1 MYTKILRLIKVEL
14 HKIIL
19 RLCDKKD
26 KMKNFT
32 SVYDIDN
39 LQNIIAKALKIK
51 ENPLENPT
59 KGKGKT
65 IGLVFL
71 NSSLRTRLSS
81 QIAAQ
86 NLGLNVLVLNAAQ
99 EAWNLEFAD
108 GTVMNGDTVEHIK
121 DAIEVLNQY
130 CDIIAVRC
138 FAGMKSK
145 EDDVNESILSQFL
158 KHAKVPV
165 VSLESATRHP
175 LQSLADCI
183 TITENWP
190 FDKLKINRKPKV
202 VLTWA
207 PHIKPIAQAVGNSF
221 TEWMQKMDVDFV
233 ITNPEG
239 YDLDKNF
246 TKDTPVI
253 HNQDEALEDADFI
266 YVKNWSSF
274 DDYAAMP
281 EVEENW
287 MLTNKKLE
295 QTNSAK
301 VMHCLPVRRNL
312 ELSDEVMDGENS
324 IIYQQAKNRIFSAQT
339 VFSEILDELNL

>member
-1 MYTKILRLIKVEL
+1 M
-14 HKIIL
+14 
-19 RLCDKKD
+19 KK
-26 KMKNFT
+26 FT
-32 SVYDIDN
+32 SVSDVKN
-39 LQNIIAKALKIK
+39 LQDIIKKALQIK
-51 ENPLENPT
+51 ENPLSET
-59 KGKGKT
+59 GKGKGKT

-86 NLGLNVLVLNAAQ
+86 NLGLNVLTLNAAQ

-108 GTVMNGDTVEHIK
+108 GAVMNGDTVEHIK

-145 EDDVNESILSQFL
+145 EDDVNESILSQFEQ
-158 KHAKVPV
+158 HAKVPV
-165 VSLESATRHP
+165 ISLESATRHP

-183 TITENWP
+183 TITENWS
-190 FDKLKINRKPKV
+190 FDKLKTDKKPKV

-207 PHIKPIAQAVGNSF
+207 PHIKPIAHAVGNSF
-221 TEWMQKMDVDFV
+221 AEWMQEMDVELV

-239 YDLDKNF
+239 YNLDKNF
-246 TKDTPVI
+246 TKDVKVI
-253 HNQDEALEDADFI
+253 QNQDEALKDADFI

-281 EVEENW
+281 EVKENW
-287 MLTNKKLE
+287 MLTNEKLAN
-295 QTNSAK
+295 TNRAK
-301 VMHCLPVRRNL
+301 VMHCLPVRRNV

-324 IIYQQAKNRIFSAQT
+324 IIYQQAKNRIFSAQA
-339 VFSEILDELNL
+339 VFSEILDELNS

>member
-1 MYTKILRLIKVEL
+1 
-14 HKIIL
+14 
-19 RLCDKKD
+19 
-26 KMKNFT
+26 MKNFT
-32 SVYDIDN
+32 SVSDIEN
-39 LQNIIAKALKIK
+39 LQETIKKALQIK
-51 ENPLENPT
+51 ENPLLEAE

-86 NLGLNVLVLNAAQ
+86 NLGLNVLTLNAAQ

-108 GTVMNGDTVEHIK
+108 GAVMNGDTVEHIK

-145 EDDVNESILSQFL
+145 EDDVNESILSQFE

-165 VSLESATRHP
+165 ISLESSTRHP

-183 TITENWP
+183 TITENWKE
-190 FDKLKINRKPKV
+190 DRKPKV

-207 PHIKPIAQAVGNSF
+207 PHIKPIAHAVGNSF
-221 TEWMQKMDVDFV
+221 TEWMQEMDVDFV

-239 YDLDKNF
+239 YDLDKKF

-253 HNQDEALEDADFI
+253 HNQDEAFKDADFI

-274 DDYAAMP
+274 DEYAEMP
-281 EVEENW
+281 EVKENW
-287 MLTNKKLE
+287 MLTNEKLGN
-295 QTNSAK
+295 TNNAK
-301 VMHCLPVRRNL
+301 VMHCLPVRRNV

-339 VFSEILDELNL
+339 VFSEILDEINSK

>member
-1 MYTKILRLIKVEL
+1 MRLIKVEL

-138 FAGMKSK
+138 FAGMKNK

-190 FDKLKINRKPKV
+190 FDKLKADRKPKV

-246 TKDTPVI
+246 TKDTLVI
-253 HNQDEALEDADFI
+253 HNQEQALKDADFI

-274 DDYAAMP
+274 DDYANMP
-281 EVEENW
+281 KVEGDW
-287 MLTNKKLE
+287 MLTNEKLE
-295 QTNSAK
+295 LTNQAK

-312 ELSDEVMDGENS
+312 ELSDEVMDGKNS
-324 IIYQQAKNRIFSAQT
+324 IIYQQAKNRIFSAQA
-339 VFSEILDELNL
+339 VFSEILDELNKC

>member
-1 MYTKILRLIKVEL
+1 
-14 HKIIL
+14 
-19 RLCDKKD
+19 
-26 KMKNFT
+26 MKNFT
-32 SVYDIDN
+32 SVSDIEN
-39 LQNIIAKALKIK
+39 LQDIIKKALQIK
-51 ENPLENPT
+51 ENSLSET
-59 KGKGKT
+59 EKGKGKT

-86 NLGLNVLVLNAAQ
+86 NLGLNVLTLNAAQ

-108 GTVMNGDTVEHIK
+108 GAIMNGDTVEHIK

-145 EDDVNESILSQFL
+145 EDDVNESILSQFE

-183 TITENWP
+183 TITEHW
-190 FDKLKINRKPKV
+190 KEERKPKV

-221 TEWMQKMDVDFV
+221 TEWMQEMDVDFV
-233 ITNPEG
+233 IANPEG
-239 YDLDKNF
+239 YDLDENF
-246 TKDTPVI
+246 TKDTKVF
-253 HNQDEALEDADFI
+253 HNQDEALQDADFV

-274 DDYAAMP
+274 DEYATMP
-281 EVEENW
+281 EVKESW
-287 MLTNKKLE
+287 MLTAEKLE
-295 QTNSAK
+295 NTSKAK
-301 VMHCLPVRRNL
+301 VMHCLPVRRNV

-324 IIYQQAKNRIFSAQT
+324 IIYQQAKNRIFSAQA
-339 VFSEILDELNL
+339 VFSEILDELKSK

>member
-1 MYTKILRLIKVEL
+1 M
-14 HKIIL
+14 
-19 RLCDKKD
+19 KK
-26 KMKNFT
+26 FT
-32 SVYDIDN
+32 AVSDVDN
-39 LQNIIAKALKIK
+39 LQEMIKKALYIK
-51 ENPLENPT
+51 ENPLSEPE

-86 NLGLNVLVLNAAQ
+86 NLGLNILTLNAAQ

-108 GTVMNGDTVEHIK
+108 GAVMNGDTVEHIK

-138 FAGMKSK
+138 FAGMKNK
-145 EDDVNESILSQFL
+145 EDDVNESILSQFEQ
-158 KHAKVPV
+158 HAKVPV
-165 VSLESATRHP
+165 ISLESATRHP

-183 TITENWP
+183 TITENWTEE
-190 FDKLKINRKPKV
+190 RKPKV

-221 TEWMQKMDVDFV
+221 AEWMQVMDVDFV

-246 TKDTPVI
+246 TKEIPVI
-253 HNQDEALEDADFI
+253 HDQKEALKDADFI

-281 EVEENW
+281 EVKENW
-287 MLTNKKLE
+287 MLTNEKLE
-295 QTNSAK
+295 ATNKAK
-301 VMHCLPVRRNL
+301 VMHCLPVRRNV
-312 ELSDEVMDGENS
+312 ELSDEVMDGGNS
-324 IIYQQAKNRIFSAQT
+324 IIYQQAKNRIFSAQA
-339 VFSEILDELNL
+339 VFSEILDELG

>member
-1 MYTKILRLIKVEL
+1 M
-14 HKIIL
+14 
-19 RLCDKKD
+19 KK
-26 KMKNFT
+26 FT
-32 SVYDIDN
+32 SVSDVEN
-39 LQNIIAKALKIK
+39 LQHIIKKALQIK
-51 ENPLENPT
+51 ENPLSEPE

-86 NLGLNVLVLNAAQ
+86 NLGLNVLTLNAAQ

-108 GTVMNGDTVEHIK
+108 GAVMNGDTVEHIK

-145 EDDVNESILSQFL
+145 EDDVNESILSQFEQ
-158 KHAKVPV
+158 HAKVPV
-165 VSLESATRHP
+165 ISLESATRHP

-183 TITENWP
+183 TITENWH
-190 FDKLKINRKPKV
+190 FDKLSVNRKPKV

-207 PHIKPIAQAVGNSF
+207 PHIKPIAHAVGNSF
-221 TEWMQKMDVDFV
+221 AEWMQEMDVDFV
-233 ITNPEG
+233 IANPEG

-246 TKDTPVI
+246 TKDVKI
-253 HNQDEALEDADFI
+253 IYDQEEALKDADFI

-274 DDYAAMP
+274 DDYAKMP
-281 EVEENW
+281 EVKENW
-287 MLTNKKLE
+287 MLTNEKLVN
-295 QTNSAK
+295 TNQAK

-324 IIYQQAKNRIFSAQT
+324 IIYQQAKNRIFSAQA
-339 VFSEILDELNL
+339 VFSEILDELNS

>member
-1 MYTKILRLIKVEL
+1 M
-14 HKIIL
+14 
-19 RLCDKKD
+19 KK
-26 KMKNFT
+26 FT
-32 SVYDIDN
+32 SVSDVEN
-39 LQNIIAKALKIK
+39 LQEIIKKALQIK
-51 ENPLENPT
+51 ENPLSET
-59 KGKGKT
+59 GKGKGKT

-86 NLGLNVLVLNAAQ
+86 NLGLNVLTLNAAQ

-108 GTVMNGDTVEHIK
+108 GAIMNGDTVEHIK

-145 EDDVNESILSQFL
+145 EDDVNENILSQFEQ
-158 KHAKVPV
+158 HAKVPV
-165 VSLESATRHP
+165 ISLESATRHP

-183 TITENWP
+183 TITENWN
-190 FDKLKINRKPKV
+190 FDKLGENRKPKV

-221 TEWMQKMDVDFV
+221 AEWMQEMDVEFV

-246 TKDTPVI
+246 TKEIEVI
-253 HNQDEALEDADFI
+253 HDQEEALKDADFI

-281 EVEENW
+281 EVNENW
-287 MLTNKKLE
+287 MLTNKKLSV
-295 QTNSAK
+295 TNNAK
-301 VMHCLPVRRNL
+301 VMHCLPVRRNV
-312 ELSDEVMDGENS
+312 ELSDEVMDGKNS
-324 IIYQQAKNRIFSAQT
+324 IIYQQAKNRIFSAQA
-339 VFSEILDELNL
+339 VFSEILDELNSK

>member
-1 MYTKILRLIKVEL
+1 M
-14 HKIIL
+14 
-19 RLCDKKD
+19 KK
-26 KMKNFT
+26 FT
-32 SVYDIDN
+32 SVSDVED
-39 LQNIIAKALKIK
+39 LQEIIKKALQIK
-51 ENPLENPT
+51 ADPLSET
-59 KGKGKT
+59 EKGKGKT

-86 NLGLNVLVLNAAQ
+86 NLGLNVLTLNAAQ

-108 GTVMNGDTVEHIK
+108 GAVMNGDTVEHIK

-138 FAGMKSK
+138 FAGMKNK
-145 EDDVNESILSQFL
+145 EDDVNESILSQFEQ
-158 KHAKVPV
+158 HAKVPV
-165 VSLESATRHP
+165 ISLESATRHP

-183 TITENWP
+183 TITENWKK
-190 FDKLKINRKPKV
+190 DHKPKV

-221 TEWMQKMDVDFV
+221 AEWMQEMDVDFV
-233 ITNPEG
+233 IANPEG

-246 TKDTPVI
+246 TKDVKVI
-253 HNQDEALEDADFI
+253 HDQNEALQDADFI

-274 DDYAAMP
+274 DDYAQMP
-281 EVEENW
+281 EVESDW
-287 MLTNKKLE
+287 MLTNEKLE
-295 QTNSAK
+295 NTHNAK
-301 VMHCLPVRRNL
+301 VMHCLPVRRNV

-324 IIYQQAKNRIFSAQT
+324 IIYQQAKNRIFSAQA
-339 VFSEILDELNL
+339 VFSEILDHIQ

>member
-1 MYTKILRLIKVEL
+1 
-14 HKIIL
+14 
-19 RLCDKKD
+19 
-26 KMKNFT
+26 MKNFT
-32 SVYDIDN
+32 AVSDIEN
-39 LQNIIAKALKIK
+39 LQEIIKKALYIK
-51 ENPLENPT
+51 ENPHSET
-59 KGKGKT
+59 EKGKGKT

-86 NLGLNVLVLNAAQ
+86 NLGLNILTLNAAQ

-108 GTVMNGDTVEHIK
+108 GAVMNGDTVEHIK

-145 EDDVNESILSQFL
+145 EDDVNESILSQFQQ
-158 KHAKVPV
+158 HAKVPV
-165 VSLESATRHP
+165 ISLESATRHP

-183 TITENWP
+183 TISENW
-190 FDKLKINRKPKV
+190 KEERKPKV

-207 PHIKPIAQAVGNSF
+207 PHIKPIAQAVANSF
-221 TEWMQKMDVDFV
+221 TEWMQEMDVDFV

-239 YDLDKNF
+239 YDLDSNF
-246 TKDTPVI
+246 TKQTKII
-253 HNQDEALEDADFI
+253 HNQDEALKDADFI

-274 DDYAAMP
+274 DEYAAMP
-281 EVEENW
+281 EVKENW
-287 MLTNKKLE
+287 MLTAEKLA
-295 QTNSAK
+295 QTNNGK
-301 VMHCLPVRRNL
+301 VMHCLPVRRNV

-324 IIYQQAKNRIFSAQT
+324 IIYQQAKNRIFSAQA
-339 VFSEILDELNL
+339 VFSEILDEINQSK

>member
-1 MYTKILRLIKVEL
+1 M
-14 HKIIL
+14 
-19 RLCDKKD
+19 KK
-26 KMKNFT
+26 FT
-32 SVYDIDN
+32 SVNDIEN
-39 LQNIIAKALKIK
+39 LQETIKKALEIK
-51 ENPLENPT
+51 AKPLSDTE

-108 GTVMNGDTVEHIK
+108 GAVMDGGTVEHIK

-145 EDDVNESILSQFL
+145 EDDVNESILSQFE
-158 KHAKVPV
+158 KYAKKPV

-183 TITENWP
+183 TITENWKE
-190 FDKLKINRKPKV
+190 DRKPRV
-202 VLTWA
+202 VLSWG
-207 PHIKPIAQAVGNSF
+207 PHVKPIAHAVGNSF

-239 YDLDKNF
+239 YNLDPNF
-246 TKDTPVI
+246 VKDTPII
-253 HNQDEALEDADFI
+253 HNQEEALKDADFI

-281 EVEENW
+281 EVKENW
-287 MLTNKKLE
+287 MLTNEKLAN
-295 QTNSAK
+295 TNNAK
-301 VMHCLPVRRNL
+301 VMHCLPVRRNV
-312 ELSDEVMDGENS
+312 ELSDEVMDCENS

-339 VFSEILDELNL
+339 VFSEILSEINSK

>member
-1 MYTKILRLIKVEL
+1 
-14 HKIIL
+14 
-19 RLCDKKD
+19 
-26 KMKNFT
+26 MKNFT
-32 SVYDIDN
+32 AVSDIEN
-39 LQNIIAKALKIK
+39 LQETIKKALQIK
-51 ENPLENPT
+51 ADPLADSQ

-99 EAWNLEFAD
+99 EAWNLEYAD
-108 GTVMNGDTVEHIK
+108 GTVMDGNTVEHIK

-138 FAGMKSK
+138 FAGMKNK
-145 EDDVNESILSQFL
+145 EDDVNESILSQFQ

-183 TITENWP
+183 TITENWKS
-190 FDKLKINRKPKV
+190 DKKPKV

-207 PHIKPIAQAVGNSF
+207 PHIKPIAHAVGNSF
-221 TEWMQKMDVDFV
+221 TEWMQQMDVDFV

-239 YDLDKNF
+239 YDLDKKF

-253 HNQDEALEDADFI
+253 HDQEEALKDADFI

-281 EVEENW
+281 EVKENW
-287 MLTNKKLE
+287 MLTNEKLAA
-295 QTNSAK
+295 TNNGK

-312 ELSDEVMDGENS
+312 ELSDEVMDGKHS
-324 IIYQQAKNRIFSAQT
+324 IIYQQAKNRIFSAQV
-339 VFSEILDELNL
+339 VFSEILDEIESGK

>member
-1 MYTKILRLIKVEL
+1 
-14 HKIIL
+14 
-19 RLCDKKD
+19 
-26 KMKNFT
+26 MKNFT
-32 SVYDIDN
+32 SVNDIEN
-39 LQNIIAKALKIK
+39 LQDIIKKALQIK
-51 ENPLENPT
+51 ENPLSET
-59 KGKGKT
+59 EKGKGKT

-86 NLGLNVLVLNAAQ
+86 NLGLNVLTLNAAQ

-108 GTVMNGDTVEHIK
+108 GAVMNGDTVEHIK

-145 EDDVNESILSQFL
+145 EDDVNESILSQFE

-165 VSLESATRHP
+165 VSLESATLHP
-175 LQSLADCI
+175 LQSFADCI
-183 TITENWP
+183 TITEHW
-190 FDKLKINRKPKV
+190 KEERKPKV

-221 TEWMQKMDVDFV
+221 TEWMQEMDLDFV
-233 ITNPEG
+233 IANPEG

-246 TKDTPVI
+246 TKDTKVF
-253 HNQDEALEDADFI
+253 HNQDEALQDADFV

-274 DDYAAMP
+274 DKYATMP
-281 EVEENW
+281 EVKESW
-287 MLTNKKLE
+287 MLTAEKLE
-295 QTNSAK
+295 NTNKAK
-301 VMHCLPVRRNL
+301 VMHCLPVRRNV

-324 IIYQQAKNRIFSAQT
+324 IIYQQAKNRIFSAQA
-339 VFSEILDELNL
+339 VFSEILDELNSK

>member
-1 MYTKILRLIKVEL
+1 M
-14 HKIIL
+14 
-19 RLCDKKD
+19 KK
-26 KMKNFT
+26 FT
-32 SVYDIDN
+32 AVSDVDN
-39 LQNIIAKALKIK
+39 LQEMIKKALQIK
-51 ENPLENPT
+51 KDPLSEPE

-86 NLGLNVLVLNAAQ
+86 NLGLNVLTLNAAQ

-108 GTVMNGDTVEHIK
+108 GAVMNGDTVEHIK

-145 EDDVNESILSQFL
+145 EDDVNESILSQFEQ
-158 KHAKVPV
+158 HAKVPV

-175 LQSLADCI
+175 LQSFADCI
-183 TITENWP
+183 TITENW
-190 FDKLKINRKPKV
+190 KKEGKPKV

-221 TEWMQKMDVDFV
+221 AEWMQEMEVDFV
-233 ITNPEG
+233 ITNPKG
-239 YDLDKNF
+239 YDLDKSF
-246 TKDTPVI
+246 TKDVQVI
-253 HNQDEALEDADFI
+253 HDQEKALKDADFV

-274 DDYAAMP
+274 DEYATMP
-281 EVEENW
+281 EVKENW
-287 MLTNKKLE
+287 MLTVEKLKA
-295 QTNSAK
+295 TNDAK
-301 VMHCLPVRRNL
+301 VMHCLPVRRNV
-312 ELSDEVMDGENS
+312 ELSDEVMDGGNS
-324 IIYQQAKNRIFSAQT
+324 IIYEQAKNRIFSAQA
-339 VFSEILDELNL
+339 VFSEILDGIGVE

>member
-1 MYTKILRLIKVEL
+1 M
-14 HKIIL
+14 
-19 RLCDKKD
+19 KK
-26 KMKNFT
+26 FT
-32 SVYDIDN
+32 SVSDVEN
-39 LQNIIAKALKIK
+39 LQEMIKKALQIK
-51 ENPLENPT
+51 ENPLSESE

-86 NLGLNVLVLNAAQ
+86 NLGLNVLTLNAAQ

-108 GTVMNGDTVEHIK
+108 GSVMNGDTVEHIK

-138 FAGMKSK
+138 FAGMKNK
-145 EDDVNESILSQFL
+145 QDDVYESILSQFE

-165 VSLESATRHP
+165 ISLESATRHP

-183 TITENWP
+183 TITENW
-190 FDKLKINRKPKV
+190 KEKHKPKI

-207 PHIKPIAQAVGNSF
+207 PHVKPIAQAVGNSF
-221 TEWMQKMDVDFV
+221 AEWMQEMEVDFI
-233 ITNPEG
+233 ITNPKG

-246 TKDTPVI
+246 TKDVKII
-253 HNQDEALEDADFI
+253 HNQEEALKDADFV

-274 DDYAAMP
+274 DEYATMP

-287 MLTNKKLE
+287 MLTNEKLSK
-295 QTNSAK
+295 TNQAK
-301 VMHCLPVRRNL
+301 VMHCLPVRRNV

-324 IIYQQAKNRIFSAQT
+324 IIYQQAKNRIFSAQA
-339 VFSEILDELNL
+339 VFSEILEVINSK

>member
-1 MYTKILRLIKVEL
+1 
-14 HKIIL
+14 
-19 RLCDKKD
+19 
-26 KMKNFT
+26 MKNFT
-32 SVYDIDN
+32 SVYDINN
-39 LQNIIAKALKIK
+39 LQDIISKALKIK

-59 KGKGKT
+59 KGNGKT

-145 EDDVNESILSQFL
+145 EDDANESILSQFL

-190 FDKLKINRKPKV
+190 FDKLKIDKKPKV
-202 VLTWA
+202 VLT
-207 PHIKPIAQAVGNSF
+207 
-221 TEWMQKMDVDFV
+221 
-233 ITNPEG
+233 
-239 YDLDKNF
+239 
-246 TKDTPVI
+246 
-253 HNQDEALEDADFI
+253 
-266 YVKNWSSF
+266 
-274 DDYAAMP
+274 
-281 EVEENW
+281 
-287 MLTNKKLE
+287 
-295 QTNSAK
+295 
-301 VMHCLPVRRNL
+301 
-312 ELSDEVMDGENS
+312 
-324 IIYQQAKNRIFSAQT
+324 
-339 VFSEILDELNL
+339 

>member
-1 MYTKILRLIKVEL
+1 M
-14 HKIIL
+14 
-19 RLCDKKD
+19 KK
-26 KMKNFT
+26 FT
-32 SVYDIDN
+32 SVSDVKN
-39 LQNIIAKALKIK
+39 LQQIIKKALQIK
-51 ENPLENPT
+51 ENPLSEPE

-86 NLGLNVLVLNAAQ
+86 NLGLNVLSLNAAQ

-108 GTVMNGDTVEHIK
+108 GAVMNGDTVEHIK

-145 EDDVNESILSQFL
+145 KDDVNESILSQFE
-158 KHAKVPV
+158 KHTKVPV
-165 VSLESATRHP
+165 ISLESATRHP

-183 TITENWP
+183 TITENWQ
-190 FDKLKINRKPKV
+190 FDGSSSSPQTKLSVNRKPKV

-207 PHIKPIAQAVGNSF
+207 PHIKPIAHAVGNSF
-221 TEWMQKMDVDFV
+221 AEWMQEMDVDFV
-233 ITNPEG
+233 IANPEG

-246 TKDTPVI
+246 TKDVKII
-253 HNQDEALEDADFI
+253 HNQEEALKDADFI

-274 DDYAAMP
+274 DDYAKMP
-281 EVEENW
+281 EVKDNW
-287 MLTNKKLE
+287 MLTNEKLE
-295 QTNSAK
+295 ITNQAK
-301 VMHCLPVRRNL
+301 VMHCLPVRRNV

-324 IIYQQAKNRIFSAQT
+324 IIYQQAKNRIFSAQA
-339 VFSEILDELNL
+339 VFSEILDELNS

>member
-1 MYTKILRLIKVEL
+1 
-14 HKIIL
+14 
-19 RLCDKKD
+19 
-26 KMKNFT
+26 MKNFT
-32 SVYDIDN
+32 SVSDIEN
-39 LQNIIAKALKIK
+39 LQDIIKKALQIK
-51 ENPLENPT
+51 ENPLSDTE

-86 NLGLNVLVLNAAQ
+86 NLGLNVLTLNAAQ

-108 GTVMNGDTVEHIK
+108 GAVMNGDTVEHIK

-145 EDDVNESILSQFL
+145 EDDVNESIMSQFE

-183 TITENWP
+183 TITENW
-190 FDKLKINRKPKV
+190 KEERKPKV

-221 TEWMQKMDVDFV
+221 TEWMQEMDVDFV
-233 ITNPEG
+233 IANPEG

-246 TKDTPVI
+246 TKDTKVF
-253 HNQDEALEDADFI
+253 HNQDEALKDADFV

-274 DDYAAMP
+274 DEYATMP
-281 EVEENW
+281 EVKESW
-287 MLTNKKLE
+287 MLTAEKLE
-295 QTNSAK
+295 NTNNAK
-301 VMHCLPVRRNL
+301 VMHCLPVRRNV

-324 IIYQQAKNRIFSAQT
+324 IIYQQAKNRIFSAQA
-339 VFSEILDELNL
+339 VFSEILDELKSK

>member
-1 MYTKILRLIKVEL
+1 MKKFTAVSDVE
-14 HKIIL
+14 
-19 RLCDKKD
+19 
-26 KMKNFT
+26 
-32 SVYDIDN
+32 N
-39 LQNIIAKALKIK
+39 LQEIIKKALQIK
-51 ENPLENPT
+51 ENPLSET
-59 KGKGKT
+59 GKGKGKT

-86 NLGLNVLVLNAAQ
+86 NLGLNVLTLNAAQ

-108 GTVMNGDTVEHIK
+108 GAVMNGDTVEHIK

-145 EDDVNESILSQFL
+145 EDDVNESILSQFEQ
-158 KHAKVPV
+158 HAKVPV
-165 VSLESATRHP
+165 ISLESATRHP

-183 TITENWP
+183 TITENW
-190 FDKLKINRKPKV
+190 KEERKPKV

-207 PHIKPIAQAVGNSF
+207 PHIKPIAHAVGNSF
-221 TEWMQKMDVDFV
+221 AEWMQKMDVDFV

-246 TKDTPVI
+246 TKDVKVI
-253 HNQDEALEDADFI
+253 HDQDEALKDADFI

-274 DDYAAMP
+274 DEYATMP
-281 EVEENW
+281 EVKENW
-287 MLTNKKLE
+287 MLTNEKLE
-295 QTNSAK
+295 NTNHAK
-301 VMHCLPVRRNL
+301 VMHCLPVRRNV
-312 ELSDEVMDGENS
+312 ELSDEVMDGGNS
-324 IIYQQAKNRIFSAQT
+324 IIYQQAKNRIFSAQA
-339 VFSEILDELNL
+339 VFSEILDELNKK

>member
-1 MYTKILRLIKVEL
+1 M
-14 HKIIL
+14 
-19 RLCDKKD
+19 KK
-26 KMKNFT
+26 FT
-32 SVYDIDN
+32 SVSDVEN
-39 LQNIIAKALKIK
+39 LQQIIKKALQIK
-51 ENPLENPT
+51 ENPLSEPE

-86 NLGLNVLVLNAAQ
+86 NLGLNVLTLNAAQ

-108 GTVMNGDTVEHIK
+108 GAVMNGDTVEHIK

-138 FAGMKSK
+138 FAGMKNK
-145 EDDVNESILSQFL
+145 GDDVNESILSQFEQ
-158 KHAKVPV
+158 HAKVPV

-183 TITENWP
+183 TITENWH
-190 FDKLKINRKPKV
+190 FDKLSVNRKPKV

-207 PHIKPIAQAVGNSF
+207 PHIKPIAHAVGNSF
-221 TEWMQKMDVDFV
+221 AEWMQEMDVDFV
-233 ITNPEG
+233 IANPEG

-246 TKDTPVI
+246 TKDVKII
-253 HNQDEALEDADFI
+253 HDQEKALKDADFI

-274 DDYAAMP
+274 DDYAKMP
-281 EVEENW
+281 KVKENW
-287 MLTNKKLE
+287 MLTNEKLVN
-295 QTNSAK
+295 TNQAK

-312 ELSDEVMDGENS
+312 ELSDKVMDGENS
-324 IIYQQAKNRIFSAQT
+324 IIYQQAKNRIFSAQA
-339 VFSEILDELNL
+339 VFSEILDELNS

>member
-1 MYTKILRLIKVEL
+1 
-14 HKIIL
+14 
-19 RLCDKKD
+19 
-26 KMKNFT
+26 MKNFT

-221 TEWMQKMDVDFV
+221 TEWMQQMDVDFV

-246 TKDTPVI
+246 TKNTKVI
-253 HNQDEALEDADFI
+253 HNQDEALKDADFI

-274 DDYAAMP
+274 DDYANMP
-281 EVEENW
+281 KIEGDW
-287 MLTNKKLE
+287 MLTNEKLE
-295 QTNSAK
+295 FTNQAK

-312 ELSDEVMDGENS
+312 ELSDEIMDGENS
-324 IIYQQAKNRIFSAQT
+324 IIYQQAKNRIFSAQA
-339 VFSEILDELNL
+339 VFSEILDELNKC

>member
-1 MYTKILRLIKVEL
+1 M
-14 HKIIL
+14 
-19 RLCDKKD
+19 KK
-26 KMKNFT
+26 FT
-32 SVYDIDN
+32 SVSDVEN
-39 LQNIIAKALKIK
+39 LQEIIKKALQIK
-51 ENPLENPT
+51 ENPHSET
-59 KGKGKT
+59 EKGKGKT

-86 NLGLNVLVLNAAQ
+86 NLGLNVLTLNAAQ

-108 GTVMNGDTVEHIK
+108 GAVMNGDTVEHIK

-145 EDDVNESILSQFL
+145 DDDVNESILSQFDQ
-158 KHAKVPV
+158 HAKVPV
-165 VSLESATRHP
+165 ISLESATRHP

-183 TITENWP
+183 TITENW
-190 FDKLKINRKPKV
+190 KEERKPKV

-221 TEWMQKMDVDFV
+221 AEWMQEMDVDFV

-246 TKDTPVI
+246 TKDVKVI
-253 HNQDEALEDADFI
+253 HNQDEALKDADFI

-274 DDYAAMP
+274 DDYAKMP
-281 EVEENW
+281 EVKENW
-287 MLTNKKLE
+287 MLTAQKLE
-295 QTNSAK
+295 NTNAAK
-301 VMHCLPVRRNL
+301 VMHCLPVRRNV
-312 ELSDEVMDGENS
+312 ELSDEVMDGDNS
-324 IIYQQAKNRIFSAQT
+324 IIYQQAKNRIFSAQA
-339 VFSEILDELNL
+339 VFSEILDELNSK

>member
-1 MYTKILRLIKVEL
+1 MKKFTAVSDVE
-14 HKIIL
+14 
-19 RLCDKKD
+19 
-26 KMKNFT
+26 
-32 SVYDIDN
+32 N
-39 LQNIIAKALKIK
+39 LQEIIKKALQIK
-51 ENPLENPT
+51 ENPLSET
-59 KGKGKT
+59 EKGKGKT

-86 NLGLNVLVLNAAQ
+86 NLGLNVLTLNAAQ

-108 GTVMNGDTVEHIK
+108 GAVMNGETVEHIK

-145 EDDVNESILSQFL
+145 EDDVNESILSQFEQ
-158 KHAKVPV
+158 HAKVPV
-165 VSLESATRHP
+165 ISLESATRHP

-183 TITENWP
+183 TITENWHE
-190 FDKLKINRKPKV
+190 DRKPKV

-207 PHIKPIAQAVGNSF
+207 PHIKPIAHAVGNSF
-221 TEWMQKMDVDFV
+221 AEWMQEMDVDFV

-246 TKDTPVI
+246 TKDVKVI
-253 HNQDEALEDADFI
+253 HDQDEALKDADFI

-274 DDYAAMP
+274 DEYAEMP
-281 EVEENW
+281 EVKENW
-287 MLTNKKLE
+287 MLTNEKLE
-295 QTNSAK
+295 NTNQAK
-301 VMHCLPVRRNL
+301 VMHCLPVRRNV

-324 IIYQQAKNRIFSAQT
+324 IIYQQAKNRIFSAQA
-339 VFSEILDELNL
+339 VFSEILNELNSK

>member
-1 MYTKILRLIKVEL
+1 
-14 HKIIL
+14 
-19 RLCDKKD
+19 
-26 KMKNFT
+26 MKNFT
-32 SVYDIDN
+32 TVSDIEN
-39 LQNIIAKALKIK
+39 LQEIIKKALQIK
-51 ENPLENPT
+51 ENPHSET
-59 KGKGKT
+59 EKGKGKT

-86 NLGLNVLVLNAAQ
+86 NLGLNVIALNAAQ

-108 GTVMNGDTVEHIK
+108 GAIMNGDTVEHIK

-145 EDDVNESILSQFL
+145 EDDVNESILSQFQ
-158 KHAKVPV
+158 KHATVPV
-165 VSLESATRHP
+165 ISLESATRHP

-183 TITENWP
+183 TITENW
-190 FDKLKINRKPKV
+190 KEERKPKV

-221 TEWMQKMDVDFV
+221 TEWMQEMDVDFV
-233 ITNPEG
+233 IANPEG

-246 TKDTPVI
+246 TKDTKVV
-253 HNQDEALEDADFI
+253 HDQDEALKDADFI

-274 DDYAAMP
+274 EDYAAMP
-281 EVEENW
+281 EVKDNW
-287 MLTNKKLE
+287 MLTAEKLKG
-295 QTNSAK
+295 TNNGK
-301 VMHCLPVRRNL
+301 VMHCLPVRRNV
-312 ELSDEVMDGENS
+312 ELSDEVMDGGNS
-324 IIYQQAKNRIFSAQT
+324 IIYQQAKNRIFSAQA
-339 VFSEILDELNL
+339 VFSEILDEINQSK

>member
-1 MYTKILRLIKVEL
+1 MQ
-14 HKIIL
+14 
-19 RLCDKKD
+19 
-26 KMKNFT
+26 NFT
-32 SVYDIDN
+32 SVEDIKD
-39 LQNIIAKALKIK
+39 LQSIIKKALNIK
-51 ENPLENPT
+51 ESPLAEPN

-86 NLGLNVLVLNAAQ
+86 NLGLNVLTLNAAQ
-99 EAWNLEFAD
+99 EAWNLEFSD
-108 GTVMNGDTVEHIK
+108 GAIMNGDTVEHIK

-138 FAGMKSK
+138 FAGMKNK

-165 VSLESATRHP
+165 ISLESATRHP
-175 LQSLADCI
+175 LQSFADCI
-183 TITENWP
+183 TITENW
-190 FDKLKINRKPKV
+190 KKSRKPKV

-221 TEWMQKMDVDFV
+221 AEWMQEMDVNFV
-233 ITNPEG
+233 IANPEA
-239 YDLDKNF
+239 YNLDPKFVKN
-246 TKDTPVI
+246 TTVI
-253 HNQDEALEDADFI
+253 HDQNEALKDADFI

-274 DDYAAMP
+274 ENYAEMP
-281 EVEENW
+281 EVKENW
-287 MLTNKKLE
+287 ILTEEKLKLTN
-295 QTNSAK
+295 NAK
-301 VMHCLPVRRNL
+301 VMHCLPVRRNV

-339 VFSEILDELNL
+339 VFSEILDEIS

>member
-1 MYTKILRLIKVEL
+1 M
-14 HKIIL
+14 
-19 RLCDKKD
+19 KK
-26 KMKNFT
+26 FT
-32 SVYDIDN
+32 SVSDVEN
-39 LQNIIAKALKIK
+39 LQEIIKKALQIK
-51 ENPLENPT
+51 ENPLSEPG

-86 NLGLNVLVLNAAQ
+86 NLGLNVLTLNAAQ

-108 GTVMNGDTVEHIK
+108 GAVMNGDTVEHIK

-138 FAGMKSK
+138 FAGMKNK
-145 EDDVNESILSQFL
+145 EDDVNESILSQFEQ
-158 KHAKVPV
+158 HAKVPV
-165 VSLESATRHP
+165 ISLESATRHP

-183 TITENWP
+183 TITENW
-190 FDKLKINRKPKV
+190 KEERKPKV

-207 PHIKPIAQAVGNSF
+207 PHIKPIAHAVGNSF
-221 TEWMQKMDVDFV
+221 AEWMQEMGVDFV
-233 ITNPEG
+233 IANPEG

-246 TKDTPVI
+246 TKDVKVI
-253 HNQDEALEDADFI
+253 HDQDEALKDADFI

-274 DDYAAMP
+274 DEYAEMP
-281 EVEENW
+281 EVKENW
-287 MLTNKKLE
+287 MLTNEKLE
-295 QTNSAK
+295 NTNEAK
-301 VMHCLPVRRNL
+301 IMHCLPVRRNV

-324 IIYQQAKNRIFSAQT
+324 IIYQQAKNRIFSAQA
-339 VFSEILDELNL
+339 VFSEILDEINSK

>member
-1 MYTKILRLIKVEL
+1 
-14 HKIIL
+14 
-19 RLCDKKD
+19 
-26 KMKNFT
+26 MKNFT
-32 SVYDIDN
+32 SVYDIDH
-39 LQNIIAKALKIK
+39 LRDLIAKALKIK
-51 ENPLENPT
+51 KNPLGNPT

-86 NLGLNVLVLNAAQ
+86 NLGLNVLTLNAAQ

-138 FAGMKSK
+138 FAGLKSK
-145 EDDVNESILSQFL
+145 EDDVKESILSQFL

-165 VSLESATRHP
+165 ISLESATRHP
-175 LQSLADCI
+175 LQSLADCL

-190 FDKLKINRKPKV
+190 FDKFGINRKPKV

-221 TEWMQKMDVDFV
+221 AEWMQQMDVDFL
-233 ITNPEG
+233 IANPEA

-246 TKDTPVI
+246 TKDTKVV
-253 HNQDEALEDADFI
+253 HNQDEALKNADFV

-274 DDYAAMP
+274 EDYAAMP
-281 EVEENW
+281 QVEENW
-287 MLTNKKLE
+287 MLTTEKLKS
-295 QTNSAK
+295 TNNAK

-312 ELSDEVMDGENS
+312 ELSDEVIDGENS
-324 IIYQQAKNRIFSAQT
+324 IIYQQAKNRIFSAQV
-339 VFSEILDELNL
+339 VFSEILDELK

>member
-1 MYTKILRLIKVEL
+1 M
-14 HKIIL
+14 
-19 RLCDKKD
+19 KK
-26 KMKNFT
+26 FT
-32 SVYDIDN
+32 SVSDVEN
-39 LQNIIAKALKIK
+39 LQQIIKKALQIK
-51 ENPLENPT
+51 ESPLSEPE

-86 NLGLNVLVLNAAQ
+86 NLGLNVLTLNAAQ

-108 GTVMNGDTVEHIK
+108 GAVMNGDTVEHIK

-145 EDDVNESILSQFL
+145 EDDVNESILSQFEQ
-158 KHAKVPV
+158 HAKVPV
-165 VSLESATRHP
+165 ISLESATRHP

-183 TITENWP
+183 TITENWH
-190 FDKLKINRKPKV
+190 FDKLSVNRKPKV

-207 PHIKPIAQAVGNSF
+207 PHIKPIAHAVGNSF
-221 TEWMQKMDVDFV
+221 AEWMQEMDVDFV
-233 ITNPEG
+233 IANPKG

-246 TKDTPVI
+246 TKDVKII
-253 HNQDEALEDADFI
+253 HNQEEALKDADFI

-274 DDYAAMP
+274 DDYAKMP
-281 EVEENW
+281 EVKDNW
-287 MLTNKKLE
+287 MLTNEKLKN
-295 QTNSAK
+295 TNQAK
-301 VMHCLPVRRNL
+301 VMHCLPVRRNV

-324 IIYQQAKNRIFSAQT
+324 IIYQQAKNRIFSAQA
-339 VFSEILDELNL
+339 VFSEILDELNS

>member
-1 MYTKILRLIKVEL
+1 
-14 HKIIL
+14 
-19 RLCDKKD
+19 
-26 KMKNFT
+26 MKNFT
-32 SVYDIDN
+32 SVYDIAQ
-39 LQNIIAKALKIK
+39 LQNTIAKALKIK
-51 ENPLENPT
+51 ENPLETPT

-138 FAGMKSK
+138 FAGMKNK
-145 EDDVNESILSQFL
+145 EDDVNDSILSQFL
-158 KHAKVPV
+158 THAKVPV

-183 TITENWP
+183 TITENWTE
-190 FDKLKINRKPKV
+190 NRKPKV

-221 TEWMQKMDVDFV
+221 TEWMQQMDVDFV

-239 YDLDKNF
+239 YDFDKGF

-253 HNQDEALEDADFI
+253 HNQDEALKDADFV

-274 DDYAAMP
+274 DDYANMP
-281 EVEENW
+281 KVEGNW
-287 MLTNKKLE
+287 MLTNKKLKL
-295 QTNSAK
+295 TNQAK

-324 IIYQQAKNRIFSAQT
+324 IIYQQAKNRIFSAQV
-339 VFSEILDELNL
+339 VFGEILD

>member
-1 MYTKILRLIKVEL
+1 M
-14 HKIIL
+14 
-19 RLCDKKD
+19 KK
-26 KMKNFT
+26 FT
-32 SVYDIDN
+32 SVSDVEN
-39 LQNIIAKALKIK
+39 LQQIIKKALQIK
-51 ENPLENPT
+51 ENPLSEPE

-86 NLGLNVLVLNAAQ
+86 NLGLNVLTLNAVQ

-108 GTVMNGDTVEHIK
+108 GAVMNGDTVEHIK

-145 EDDVNESILSQFL
+145 EDDVNESILSQFEQ
-158 KHAKVPV
+158 HAKVPV
-165 VSLESATRHP
+165 ISLESATRHP

-183 TITENWP
+183 TITENWH
-190 FDKLKINRKPKV
+190 FDKLSVNRKPKV

-207 PHIKPIAQAVGNSF
+207 PHIKPIAHAVGNSF
-221 TEWMQKMDVDFV
+221 AEWMQEMDVDFV
-233 ITNPEG
+233 IANPEG

-246 TKDTPVI
+246 TKDVKII
-253 HNQDEALEDADFI
+253 HNQEEALKDADFI

-274 DDYAAMP
+274 DNYAAMP
-281 EVEENW
+281 EVKENW
-287 MLTNKKLE
+287 MLTNEKLKN
-295 QTNSAK
+295 TNQAK
-301 VMHCLPVRRNL
+301 VMHCLPVRRNV

-324 IIYQQAKNRIFSAQT
+324 IIYQQAKNRIFSAQA
-339 VFSEILDELNL
+339 VFSEILDELNA

>member
-1 MYTKILRLIKVEL
+1 M
-14 HKIIL
+14 
-19 RLCDKKD
+19 
-26 KMKNFT
+26 
-32 SVYDIDN
+32 
-39 LQNIIAKALKIK
+39 
-51 ENPLENPT
+51 
-59 KGKGKT
+59 
-65 IGLVFL
+65 
-71 NSSLRTRLSS
+71 
-81 QIAAQ
+81 
-86 NLGLNVLVLNAAQ
+86 VLNAAQ

-108 GTVMNGDTVEHIK
+108 GTVMDGNTVEHIK

-138 FAGMKSK
+138 FAGMKNK

-158 KHAKVPV
+158 KYAKVPV

-183 TITENWP
+183 TITENWTE
-190 FDKLKINRKPKV
+190 KRKPKV

-207 PHIKPIAQAVGNSF
+207 PHIKPIAHAVGNSF
-221 TEWMQKMDVDFV
+221 TEWMQQMDVDFV

-239 YDLDKNF
+239 YDLDKKF

-253 HNQDEALEDADFI
+253 NNQEEALKDADFV

-339 VFSEILDELNL
+339 VFSEILDELNKN

>member
-1 MYTKILRLIKVEL
+1 M
-14 HKIIL
+14 
-19 RLCDKKD
+19 KK
-26 KMKNFT
+26 FT
-32 SVYDIDN
+32 SVSDVED
-39 LQNIIAKALKIK
+39 LQEIIKKALQIK
-51 ENPLENPT
+51 ADPLSET
-59 KGKGKT
+59 EKGKGKT

-86 NLGLNVLVLNAAQ
+86 NLGLNVLTLNAAQ

-108 GTVMNGDTVEHIK
+108 GAVMNGDTVEHIK

-138 FAGMKSK
+138 FAGMKNK
-145 EDDVNESILSQFL
+145 EDDVNESILSQFEQ
-158 KHAKVPV
+158 HAKVPV
-165 VSLESATRHP
+165 ISLESATRHP

-183 TITENWP
+183 TITENWKK
-190 FDKLKINRKPKV
+190 DHKPKV

-221 TEWMQKMDVDFV
+221 AEWMQEMDVDFV
-233 ITNPEG
+233 IANPEG

-246 TKDTPVI
+246 TKDVKVV
-253 HNQDEALEDADFI
+253 HDQNEALQDADFI

-274 DDYAAMP
+274 DDYAQMP
-281 EVEENW
+281 EVESDW
-287 MLTNKKLE
+287 MLTNEKLE
-295 QTNSAK
+295 NTHNAK
-301 VMHCLPVRRNL
+301 VMHCLPVRRNV

-324 IIYQQAKNRIFSAQT
+324 IIYQQAKNRIFSAQA
-339 VFSEILDELNL
+339 VFSEILDHIQ